1 MLNRM
6 RVVSFFIIGI
16 FTATVSAQET
26 IGTVEF
32 LAPEMN
38 DFFSS
43 ESKIEVL
50 ASGFS
55 WAEGPFWVPQKQGL
69 LFTDV
74 PNNKVYLWN
83 EKKGFS
89 LFLNPSGMTNHAP
102 HSTNEGANGLALD
115 PDGNLILCQ
124 HGDRAVSMLKNWNSN
139 RPEYEVLVDHYQNQ
153 WLNSPNDLAFD
164 QEGVL
169 FFTDPPYGLKEGDR
183 DPLKALD
190 FNGVYKW
197 SLNTGIVL
205 LDASLGRP
213 NGIAFA
219 TDFKTLCIGNSERYN
234 AVIIAFDY
242 QNGTLVNK
250 RVFFDG
256 NALAQNRQGLFDGL
270 KVHSSGIV
278 FATGPGGVLVL
289 DPKGKHLGTMRPGK
303 STANCSFDVEEE
315 YLYLT
320 STNLLARIKLN

>member
-1 MLNRM
+1 M

-38 DFFSS
+38 DFFSP

-55 WAEGPFWVPQKQGL
+55 WAEGPVWVPQKQGL

-74 PNNKVYLWN
+74 PNNKVYLWT
-83 EKKGFS
+83 EKEGLS

-183 DPLKALD
+183 DPLKVLD
-190 FNGVYKW
+190 FNGIYKW
-197 SLNTGIVL
+197 SPNTGIIL
-205 LDASLGRP
+205 LDASIGGP

-219 TDFKTLCIGNSERYN
+219 PDFKTLYIGNSERDN

-242 QNGTLVNK
+242 RNGTLVNK

-289 DPKGKHLGTMRPGK
+289 DPKGKHLGTIRPGK
-303 STANCSFDVEEE
+303 SAANCSFDVEEE

-320 STNLLARIKLN
+320 STDLLARIKLN

>member
-1 MLNRM
+1 M

-16 FTATVSAQET
+16 FIATVSAQET

-55 WAEGPFWVPQKQGL
+55 WAEGPVWVPQKQGL

-83 EKKGFS
+83 EKKGLS

-164 QEGVL
+164 EEGVL

-197 SLNTGIVL
+197 SPNTGIVL

-219 TDFKTLCIGNSERYN
+219 PDFKTLYIGNSERDN

-250 RVFFDG
+250 RVFYDG
-256 NALAQNRQGLFDGL
+256 NALAQNR
-270 KVHSSGIV
+270 
-278 FATGPGGVLVL
+278 
-289 DPKGKHLGTMRPGK
+289 
-303 STANCSFDVEEE
+303 
-315 YLYLT
+315 
-320 STNLLARIKLN
+320 